1 MIHGY
6 EPTWWTSCWTWTPP
20 PSTSTPPNGTTEPC
34 ASTSMSV
41 TSILSSRASPT
52 PSSSW
57 WTSSSFRLMT
67 SASASTIRSQHKF
80 VAYVDTTWPC
90 GATEQARWSRLHQHR
105 LGDDEVL
112 PRHPDALEDRWA
124 VLREGNG
131 FSYNVTHGDEIIGRQ
146 GILRDGYH
154 DVAGFPK
161 RGRHV
166 LDDHCGA
173 AKQRRIEL
181 AGVGFVGP
189 DRNHDDVVGQQT

>member
-1 MIHGY
+1 
-6 EPTWWTSCWTWTPP
+6 
-20 PSTSTPPNGTTEPC
+20 
-34 ASTSMSV
+34 
-41 TSILSSRASPT
+41 
-52 PSSSW
+52 
-57 WTSSSFRLMT
+57 MT
-67 SASASTIRSQHKF
+67 SASAATIRSQHKF
-80 VAYVDTTWPC
+80 VAYVDTTWPF
-90 GATEQARWSRLHQHR
+90 GATEQARWSRMHQHR

-181 AGVGFVGP
+181 ACVGFVGP
-189 DRNHDDVVGQQT
+189 DRNHDDVVGSRLESNTGVRAEVAQTTTSAAWRASWAASDPTATASTEWRDGS